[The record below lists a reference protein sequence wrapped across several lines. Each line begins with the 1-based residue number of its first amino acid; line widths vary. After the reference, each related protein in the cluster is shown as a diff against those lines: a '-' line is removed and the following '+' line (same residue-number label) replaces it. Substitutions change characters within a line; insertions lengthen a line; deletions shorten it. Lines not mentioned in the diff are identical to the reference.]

1 MIALLGKFF
10 PSRGD
15 QATVPRCF
23 LLGTILARNRKAH
36 TLVEIAVALAIVSV
50 AAGLAWGVMGERVG
64 TSRMLGVARM
74 MAADLNTVR
83 TVAIDHNREARLLF
97 VESDAGLDPADVQ
110 HGAWRLQVGN
120 KLAGSDEWDTLPVDE
135 NGVIDETEGVRS
147 LEVGGE
153 NETRGISLADWGD
166 LDGDAI
172 VFSPRGW
179 VSNPASDFVGGYITL
194 QVVNKLTEGGTSS
207 QRANIRLSR
216 TGMVRVEVS
225 EATSLPATAVGAAEA
240 SAQ

>member
-1 MIALLGKFF
+1 MGKLF
-10 PSRGD
+10 PSRAAC
-15 QATVPRCF
+15 ATVPRC
-23 LLGTILARNRKAH
+23 LLFGTILARKRSAH

-50 AAGLAWGVMGERVG
+50 AAGLAWGVMGERVA

-83 TVAIDHNREARLLF
+83 SIAIDHNREARLLL
-97 VESDAGLDPADVQ
+97 VEADHDLAADDVQ

-120 KLAGSDEWDTLPVDE
+120 KISGSDEWDTLPADQ
-135 NGVIDETEGVRS
+135 NGVVDETEGIRS

-153 NETRGISLADWGD
+153 SETSGISLADWGSLND
-166 LDGDAI
+166 DAI

-179 VSNPASDFVGGYITL
+179 VSNPASDFVDGYITL
-194 QVVNKLTEGGTSS
+194 QIVNKRTEGESMS
-207 QRANIRLSR
+207 HRANIRLSR
-216 TGMVRVEVS
+216 TGMVRIEVS
-225 EATSLPATAVGAAEA
+225 DSTALPANAVGTAPT